1 MTHHKIALDLQR
13 RVRSAAN
20 DQPLRVI
27 VRHRSGVFAA
37 RTMAAS
43 AAPIRAYRLVSASA
57 MQLRPAEIEA
67 LSRDDAVE
75 YIWPDLPVYACLDT
89 SVPRIQVP
97 RLWLAGLRGEGI
109 KIAILDTGIDPEH
122 PDFAGRIAE
131 LTSFVGGTGVDDNGH
146 GTHVAGIAA
155 GSGAASQARYQGV
168 APAARLYIAKVL
180 DRGGAGSMSGVMA
193 GIEWAV
199 ERGVHVINLSLGG
212 DAPGDGSDALSTL
225 CDQVVRQTGTVICTA
240 AGNAGPELTSV
251 TAPGCARYVITVGAV
266 DDADRVTE
274 FSSRGPTVDGRVK
287 PDIVFPGADIV
298 SAQARDTALGPVV
311 VPGYVRMSGTS
322 MATPH
327 ATGSVAL
334 LLQAKPDL
342 KPDQIKQLLL
352 TTSQNL
358 NLSPHAQGSG
368 RGDVWAAYQKLKAM
382 AVPQAAALPPVP
394 APATGTSWLARVL
407 RAWRVD

>member
-1 MTHHKIALDLQR
+1 MSYHKIAPDLQR

-20 DQPLRVI
+20 DRPLGVI
-27 VRHRSGVFAA
+27 VRHRANTFG
-37 RTMAAS
+37 RHTMTASS
-43 AAPIRAYRLVSASA
+43 AALRQYRLVPISA
-57 MQLRPAEIEA
+57 MQLLPAEIEA
-67 LSRDDAVE
+67 LSQDDSVE
-75 YIWPDLPVYACLDT
+75 YVWPDLPVYACLDT
-89 SVPRIQVP
+89 SVPRIQAP
-97 RLWLAGLRGEGI
+97 RLWSVGLRGEGI

-122 PDFAGRIAE
+122 PDFAGRIAA
-131 LTSFVGGTGVDDNGH
+131 LTSFVGGSGVDDNGH

-155 GSGAASQARYQGV
+155 GSGAASQGRYQGV

-199 ERGVHVINLSLGG
+199 QHGVHVINLSLGG

-225 CDQVVRQTGTVICTA
+225 CDQVVRQTGIVICTA
-240 AGNAGPELTSV
+240 AGNGGPGITSV

-287 PDIVFPGADIV
+287 PDVVFPGADII
-298 SAQARDTALGPVV
+298 SAQAKDTALGPVV
-311 VPGYVRMSGTS
+311 IPGYVRMSGTS

-327 ATGSVAL
+327 ATGGVAL

-358 NLSPHAQGSG
+358 NVSPHAQGSG
-368 RGDVWAAYQKLKAM
+368 RGDLWAAYQKLKSA

-394 APATGTSWLARVL
+394 AAASGSSWLERVL
-407 RAWRVD
+407 RAWKVG